1 MSVPKHVAVLI
12 IAINYILLSAPVG
25 IWITSKNVRGMSVI
39 TTLTFLFHRLP
50 IVNLMNLIVNSG

>member
-12 IAINYILLSAPVG
+12 IAINCILLSAPVG